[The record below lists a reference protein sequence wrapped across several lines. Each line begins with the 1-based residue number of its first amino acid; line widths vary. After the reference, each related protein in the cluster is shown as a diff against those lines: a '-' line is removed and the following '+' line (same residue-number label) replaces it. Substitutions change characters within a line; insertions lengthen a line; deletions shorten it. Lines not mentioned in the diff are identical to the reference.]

1 MSYKPPFTV
10 TADAISLVAE
20 ISALAER
27 YAIRLEQSD
36 SLRLRKTNRIRTIRS
51 TLAIEG
57 STLSIGQV
65 TAILNGKHVIAP
77 PREIREV
84 QNAVAVYDL
93 YSRFDP
99 FSVDDLLKAHAGMTD
114 SLVEHPGRFRTR
126 SVGVAAGEQ
135 VIHLAPPAERVPA
148 LINDLFRW
156 LKHSKDHLLIRSCV
170 FHYEFEYIHPFE
182 DGNGR
187 MGRLWQSLILGK
199 LHPVFRYLPV
209 ESMIHDN
216 QSGYYSAINHST
228 EQTDSGIFIE
238 FMLTEIRNTLK
249 AHINGGVND
258 GVNGGVN
265 AVMNY
270 VARHPGCRATMISGE
285 LGIPQRSVERY
296 LHRLKTE
303 RIIEFRGAP
312 RNGGYHVLRP
322 DTLPDC
328 N

>member
-126 SVGVAAGEQ
+126 SVGVAAGYSPGSSGGAGPRTDKRF
-135 VIHLAPPAERVPA
+135 VPLAE
-148 LINDLFRW
+148 
-156 LKHSKDHLLIRSCV
+156 
-170 FHYEFEYIHPFE
+170 
-182 DGNGR
+182 
-187 MGRLWQSLILGK
+187 
-199 LHPVFRYLPV
+199 
-209 ESMIHDN
+209 
-216 QSGYYSAINHST
+216 
-228 EQTDSGIFIE
+228 
-238 FMLTEIRNTLK
+238 TLK
-249 AHINGGVND
+249 GSFA
-258 GVNGGVN
+258 
-265 AVMNY
+265 
-270 VARHPGCRATMISGE
+270 
-285 LGIPQRSVERY
+285 
-296 LHRLKTE
+296 
-303 RIIEFRGAP
+303 
-312 RNGGYHVLRP
+312 
-322 DTLPDC
+322 DTKLC
-328 N
+328 FSL